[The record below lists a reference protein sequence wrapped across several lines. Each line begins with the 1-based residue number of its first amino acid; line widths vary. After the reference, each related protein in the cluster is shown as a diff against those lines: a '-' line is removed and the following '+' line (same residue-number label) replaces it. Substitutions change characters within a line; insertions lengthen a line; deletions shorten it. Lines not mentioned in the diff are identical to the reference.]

1 MLCIFIYF
9 PMFIV
14 FFGGKMKASA
24 AHLLHSPLQ
33 CSAVL
38 TARGFT
44 LQPGVSCVVA
54 PYPALV
60 SRSNSPGGFLD
71 LSKKAKPSTNGLV
84 KYLFY

>member
-1 MLCIFIYF
+1 
-9 PMFIV
+9 MFIV
-14 FFGGKMKASA
+14 FFGGKMKVSA
-24 AHLLHSPLQ
+24 ARLLHNPLQ
-33 CSAVL
+33 CSAVF
-38 TARGFT
+38 TAQGFT
-44 LQPGVSCVVA
+44 LQPGVSHVAA